1 MPAEMAKRLEDE
13 EIWLQRRMLRVSL
26 TDHVSNKEVLE
37 RVGRERK
44 LLKTIRRKQLEFLGH
59 VATCSRE
66 REVGEPGTNGKNR
79 GEERQDDNG

>member
-1 MPAEMAKRLEDE
+1 
-13 EIWLQRRMLRVSL
+13 MLGKL
-26 TDHVSNKEVLE
+26 GTE
-37 RVGRERK
+37 RE

-66 REVGEPGTNGKNR
+66 REVGKPGTNGKNR

>member
-1 MPAEMAKRLEDE
+1 
-13 EIWLQRRMLRVSL
+13 MLGKVG
-26 TDHVSNKEVLE
+26 TE
-37 RVGRERK
+37 RE